1 MTGLHR
7 RTLLTAAIAAPVV
20 LRHARGET
28 PIKIGMPLALTGP
41 AGEIGLQLR
50 HGAEFWAKE
59 VNAAGGL
66 LGREVALIVQD
77 TTGDPAT
84 CVRKAQEV
92 VEKDGCKLLFGMVLS
107 SEALAVVPKL
117 AEWNAIFM
125 SSDNGDG
132 RLTGSSLVPNFFRAN
147 TSGPMGTRAV
157 SLYLRQAT
165 YKGFFAIGMDYAWG
179 HNSIGVF
186 KDEVQRAGKNFV
198 GDVYSPIG
206 TKDFSTYIAK
216 IRQSGADACFI
227 VMQGDDNAAFLSQ
240 AKQYRL
246 SDKVQLLTEI
256 VDLNSIAATGE
267 ASVGLIGSSRYSFT
281 FPGAANAEF
290 VEMWKKEY
298 NTVPDTFEGE
308 QWQAGLVLAAGITK
322 AGSIDADKLRP
333 ALENIEID
341 SIKGHVKIRACDHQ
355 GEQQGF
361 IVKVVKKEGFD
372 KPIPELIATFPAD
385 QVTPACGKM
394 TYDS

>member
-1 MTGLHR
+1 
-7 RTLLTAAIAAPVV
+7 
-20 LRHARGET
+20 
-28 PIKIGMPLALTGP
+28 
-41 AGEIGLQLR
+41 
-50 HGAEFWAKE
+50 
-59 VNAAGGL
+59 
-66 LGREVALIVQD
+66 
-77 TTGDPAT
+77 
-84 CVRKAQEV
+84 
-92 VEKDGCKLLFGMVLS
+92 
-107 SEALAVVPKL
+107 
-117 AEWNAIFM
+117 
-125 SSDNGDG
+125 
-132 RLTGSSLVPNFFRAN
+132 
-147 TSGPMGTRAV
+147 
-157 SLYLRQAT
+157 
-165 YKGFFAIGMDYAWG
+165 
-179 HNSIGVF
+179 
-186 KDEVQRAGKNFV
+186 
-198 GDVYSPIG
+198 
-206 TKDFSTYIAK
+206 
-216 IRQSGADACFI
+216 
-227 VMQGDDNAAFLSQ
+227 MQGDDNAAFLSQ

-267 ASVGLIGSSRYSFT
+267 ASLGLIGSSRYSFT
-281 FPGAANAEF
+281 FPGAANAAF

-308 QWQAGLVLAAGITK
+308 QWQAGLVLAAGIEK

-361 IVKVVKKEGFD
+361 MVKVVKKDGFD